1 MADME
6 AEIMTTDAAEAMEV
20 AEMTIEVTV
29 ASEATATTTVA
40 MLPVELTA
48 TAGMIV
54 TDVEEM
60 SVEVVATTTAMIEVA
75 TVTVADLV
83 KLPLLL
89 LMVTQ
94 LLAERAGIHMLEVE
108 ETLMTDT
115 VVTFDR

>member
-1 MADME
+1 MAGTE
-6 AEIMTTDAAEAMEV
+6 AEITMTDAVEAMEA
-20 AEMTIEVTV
+20 AETTIEATE
-29 ASEATATTTVA
+29 ASEATAMTTVA

-48 TAGMIV
+48 TAVTID

-60 SVEVVATTTAMIEVA
+60 SDEVVATTTAMIEVA
-75 TVTVADLV
+75 TVMVADLV